1 MSPQVQQQARG
12 ATAAGNKNKNANKNA
27 NKNKNNNNNNR
38 NKNNKPS
45 GPKVEVGYY
54 CKAVWTEDGNT
65 YDAIVDKTIGTNWV
79 MVTFTA
85 YGNQQRMKTA
95 DLIHYTAEEVAAFE
109 QDMQAAAAA
118 APAAPAPT
126 PAAAPKTKQAAPETP
141 VDDFTAGFTA
151 FSAAPNADTA
161 LALAETLKAAGISS
175 LTTEKIDS
183 IVAAINHKKKKNLNQ
198 AGLFFF
204 GALCKTF
211 GDVAEPVLIPVSP
224 NVFAQVGVKANVEAS
239 DYCIAAFKELTLNK
253 AACVSPLISAMLKGT
268 DDTFLARVRVACF
281 KYIMEVASLQNDEVG
296 LCLPAMVPTLI
307 ASLGDSHEEVAS
319 AAHETFSQLC
329 KTCIDNKDVEP
340 FVPKLISCMAH
351 PEETDDCIF
360 ELASTTFVQTVVA
373 APLAIVVPL
382 LNRGFADK
390 QQALKRQCAVITSNM
405 SKLVEIPYEA
415 QPFLPEL
422 LPALERCVETVSDP
436 EARDVCSNAL
446 RQLQKIQKTIEQTGG
461 RKNAAEVFD
470 VAAEIDASLKEAS
483 PKTVAVKYVAAIFE
497 NCILGEI
504 DALEFW
510 VQLATPYLAPF
521 MSTEEIAALVTPINE
536 KCKIVSL
543 DDENDD
549 GDDAEQLCDCKFTLA
564 YGSKILLHATRMK
577 IKRGRKYGLLGPN
590 DCGKTTLMRAIAT
603 GQLEDQ
609 GFPAADELKC
619 IFVEADIQGEQ
630 SHLSCIEYIE
640 ADERI
645 TSAGITTDQIAKQ
658 LLSVGFSEKNAG
670 SGTAGISDG
679 VWTLSGGWRMKLALA
694 RAMLQQADILL
705 MDEPTN
711 HLDVLNVAWVQNYLL
726 SLKGV
731 TVIMVS
737 THTKTLEMCCQSI
750 LYVRDLK
757 LEAHHMKISEFREQ
771 NPEVESFFSFK
782 ATKMTM
788 KFPPP
793 GELNGIKSKGRALM
807 KMDKCTF
814 TYPVNDKPTL
824 HDITCR
830 VSLGSRVACVG
841 VNGAGK
847 STMIKLLTQELT
859 PQIGVVWKHDNV
871 RVAYV
876 AQHAFHHIEKHLEK
890 SANEYIRWRYQFGED
905 KEGLEKTD
913 TKISDEEQEALK
925 VEMKIPIK
933 NEDTGKVT
941 FLKRHFEEFT
951 GARKVVDQKFLYEVS
966 FAGLHPENNMWLMM
980 EKVQESFPKA
990 AKAIEKLCRAIDL
1003 RIAALE
1009 GQYRRAL
1016 TRKNVEEHLADVGLA
1031 PEYSTHTRLQAL
1043 SGGQKVKVAL
1053 AAALWSQP
1061 HIIILDEPTNYLDR
1075 DSLGALAGAIDEFE
1089 GGVVIISHNEDFT
1102 HALCKE
1108 TWVLEAGR
1116 LTTKGDAEW
1125 MKNVMNEKVVTKGVD
1140 TVVDG
1145 MGNVTKVKGQK
1156 KKLSR
1161 AEKKKKLRIRKL
1173 KIANGEPVSDD
1184 SDFDE

>member
-1 MSPQVQQQARG
+1 
-12 ATAAGNKNKNANKNA
+12 
-27 NKNKNNNNNNR
+27 
-38 NKNNKPS
+38 
-45 GPKVEVGYY
+45 
-54 CKAVWTEDGNT
+54 
-65 YDAIVDKTIGTNWV
+65 
-79 MVTFTA
+79 
-85 YGNQQRMKTA
+85 
-95 DLIHYTAEEVAAFE
+95 
-109 QDMQAAAAA
+109 
-118 APAAPAPT
+118 
-126 PAAAPKTKQAAPETP
+126 
-141 VDDFTAGFTA
+141 
-151 FSAAPNADTA
+151 
-161 LALAETLKAAGISS
+161 
-175 LTTEKIDS
+175 
-183 IVAAINHKKKKNLNQ
+183 
-198 AGLFFF
+198 
-204 GALCKTF
+204 
-211 GDVAEPVLIPVSP
+211 
-224 NVFAQVGVKANVEAS
+224 
-239 DYCIAAFKELTLNK
+239 
-253 AACVSPLISAMLKGT
+253 
-268 DDTFLARVRVACF
+268 
-281 KYIMEVASLQNDEVG
+281 
-296 LCLPAMVPTLI
+296 
-307 ASLGDSHEEVAS
+307 
-319 AAHETFSQLC
+319 
-329 KTCIDNKDVEP
+329 
-340 FVPKLISCMAH
+340 
-351 PEETDDCIF
+351 
-360 ELASTTFVQTVVA
+360 
-373 APLAIVVPL
+373 
-382 LNRGFADK
+382 
-390 QQALKRQCAVITSNM
+390 
-405 SKLVEIPYEA
+405 
-415 QPFLPEL
+415 
-422 LPALERCVETVSDP
+422 
-436 EARDVCSNAL
+436 
-446 RQLQKIQKTIEQTGG
+446 
-461 RKNAAEVFD
+461 
-470 VAAEIDASLKEAS
+470 
-483 PKTVAVKYVAAIFE
+483 
-497 NCILGEI
+497 
-504 DALEFW
+504 
-510 VQLATPYLAPF
+510 
-521 MSTEEIAALVTPINE
+521 
-536 KCKIVSL
+536 
-543 DDENDD
+543 
-549 GDDAEQLCDCKFTLA
+549 
-564 YGSKILLHATRMK
+564 
-577 IKRGRKYGLLGPN
+577 
-590 DCGKTTLMRAIAT
+590 MRAIAT

-609 GFPAADELKC
+609 GFPSADELKC

-630 SHLSCIEYIE
+630 SHLSCVEYIE

-645 TSAGITTDQIAKQ
+645 TAAGITSDQITKQ

-670 SGTAGISDG
+670 SGTAGIADG

-726 SLKGV
+726 GLKDV

-750 LYVRDLK
+750 LYIRDLK
-757 LEAHHMKISEFREQ
+757 LEAHHQKISEFRKE

-788 KFPPP
+788 KFPQP

-859 PQIGVVWKHDNV
+859 PQIGDVWKHDSV

-890 SANEYIRWRYQFGED
+890 SANEYIRWRYQYGED

-925 VEMKIPIK
+925 AEMKIPIK

-951 GARKVVDQKFLYEVS
+951 GGRKVVDQKFLYEVS
-966 FAGLHPENNMWLMM
+966 FAGLHPDQNMWLQM

-1016 TRKNVEEHLADVGLA
+1016 TRKNVEEHLMDLGLA

-1075 DSLGALAGAIDEFE
+1075 DSLGALAGAIEEFE
-1089 GGVVIISHNEDFT
+1089 GGIVIISHNEDFT

-1125 MKNVMNEKVVTKGVD
+1125 MKNVMNEKVVTKSVD

-1145 MGNVTKVKGQK
+1145 CGNTSKVKGAK

-1173 KIANGEPVSDD
+1173 KIANGEDVSDD
-1184 SDFDE
+1184 SDLDD